1 MAQINFRIDDET
13 KRRAEKFFEGAG
25 LTMSGAITLFLKQ
38 TLIRNAL
45 PFAVTGEETT
55 LPADELLSRLD
66 DFKHGRNYHYHE
78 LIDVDDDVTP
88 SCVAEPQTVK
98 YEAKPRRSRR
108 AKALA

>member
-13 KRRAEKFFEGAG
+13 KRRAERFFEGAG

-45 PFAVTGEETT
+45 PFAVTGEETDRERIERALT
-55 LPADELLSRLD
+55 DYD
-66 DFKHGRNYHYHE
+66 NGKKNYHYHE
-78 LIDVDDDVTP
+78 LIDVDEDTLP
-88 SCVAEPQTVK
+88 SCVAEPQTEK
-98 YEAKPRRSRR
+98 YETKPRRSRR